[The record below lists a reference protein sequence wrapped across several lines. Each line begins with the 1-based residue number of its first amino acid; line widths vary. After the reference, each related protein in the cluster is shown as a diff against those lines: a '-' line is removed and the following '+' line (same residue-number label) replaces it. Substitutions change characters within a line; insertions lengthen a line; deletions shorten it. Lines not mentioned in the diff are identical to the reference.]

1 MILFTTTII
10 ITILIQTSSSSLSS
24 SLSFITITILMMIV
38 APTRELALQIKT
50 VITALGDFLNVRI
63 HACVGGTLVRY
74 VM

>member
-1 MILFTTTII
+1 L
-10 ITILIQTSSSSLSS
+10 LSS
-24 SLSFITITILMMIV
+24 SLSFITITILMMIA